1 MKLPDFST
9 RKNAPI
15 VVVGSLNM
23 DLVMR
28 TPRAPVG
35 GETLT
40 GHEFS
45 TLPGGKGANQSVAC
59 VRLGARV
66 AMIGRVGDD
75 GFGHGLRDGLAADG
89 IDVSGVKPV
98 PGMVT
103 GVAMIVV
110 EDIGQNRII
119 LAPGANGVLS
129 ESDIDAQ
136 ADTIRAASLLVAQLE
151 IPLPAV
157 QRAVA
162 IAHAAGVPVLLNPAP
177 AVVFPEVIWSQ
188 LSFLVPNESEAAL
201 LAGFPVKTV
210 DDAFKAARLFRQRGV
225 ACVLIT
231 LGEQGVA
238 IVDDEGERHLPAQ
251 VVKAVDTT
259 AAGDTFI
266 GGFTAGLTEGMS
278 LDNAVRLGQAASALC
293 VTRFGAQPS
302 IPYRRELT
310 GESAE

>member
-1 MKLPDFST
+1 MKLPDFSSK
-9 RKNAPI
+9 RGQSI

-28 TPRAPVG
+28 TPRVPVG
-35 GETLT
+35 GETLN

-45 TLPGGKGANQSVAC
+45 TLPGGKGANQAVAC
-59 VRLGARV
+59 ARLGATV

-75 GFGHGLRDGLAADG
+75 GFGQNLRDGLAADG
-89 IDVSGVKPV
+89 IDISGVKPV
-98 PGMVT
+98 PGRVT
-103 GVAMIVV
+103 GVAMIIV

-119 LAPGANGVLS
+119 LAPGANGVLT
-129 ESDIDAQ
+129 EADIDAQ
-136 ADTIRAASLLVAQLE
+136 ADTIRDAALLVVQLE

-157 QRAVA
+157 QRAVT
-162 IAHAAGVPVLLNPAP
+162 IAQTAGVPVLLNPAP
-177 AVVFPEVIWSQ
+177 AAPLPEAMWAQ

-201 LAGFPVKTV
+201 LAGFPVKSI
-210 DDAFKAARLFRQRGV
+210 DDAFKAARIFRQRGV
-225 ACVLIT
+225 ACVLVT

-238 IVDDEGERHLPAQ
+238 VVDDAGERHIPAH

-266 GGFTAGLTEGMS
+266 GGLTAGLVEGMS
-278 LDNAVRLGQAASALC
+278 LDAAVSLGQRASALC

-302 IPYRRELT
+302 IPYRRELV
-310 GESAE
+310 